1 MGRST
6 LEVWRMPGQRWESSG
21 RGCRVGVHGF
31 GHPDDATLPPLG
43 GPVTIADASMIRL
56 NDILQRVA
64 SYHPDPDLDIIKKAY
79 VYSAKV
85 HQGQLRKS
93 GEPYLVHPLEVAGL
107 LAELKLDEASIVTG
121 LLHDTIEDT
130 LATYEELTELFGS
143 EVAQLV
149 DGVTKLSKFSAS
161 ATLSQEEK
169 QAENFRKMIIAMAQD
184 IRVILVKLADRTHNM
199 RTLDHM
205 AEEKQRRIA
214 QETLDI
220 YAPLANRLGISW
232 IKTEL
237 EDLSFRYVKPQ
248 EFFTLQEKLSKR
260 KREREKYI
268 EDVSAL
274 IRSKLEERGLKGEV
288 SGRFKHLYSIY
299 RKMKAQAIEFEQI
312 HDIIAFRIL
321 MPTVPSCYEAL
332 GLVHQLWKPVPGRF
346 KDFIAIPKPNM
357 YQSLHTTVVGPLG
370 ERIEVQIRTPE
381 MHKVAE
387 EGIAAHW
394 AYKEGRAPVSK
405 DDEKF
410 AWLRQ
415 LMEWQQDLKDPKE
428 FLETVKVDLFTDEV
442 FVFTPKGDVRSL
454 PRGATPVDFA
464 YAIHSDVGGRCV
476 GAKVNGKIVPL
487 RYKLKNGDTVEVLTN
502 PQANPSKDWLTFVK
516 TSRAQQRIRGFIK
529 QQQREKSLQLGRELL
544 EREFKRF
551 QLNFNRL
558 LKSGGLKKVCEE
570 LGYRTEDD
578 LLVALGYGKVV
589 PNQVV
594 VRVVPPERLAA
605 SGDGKATPPSTAAA
619 AGTSGGSML
628 GLSRV
633 TDFAR
638 KLVGKQNSSG
648 VQIGGVDDVL
658 VRFGRCCNPVP
669 GDPIAG
675 FITRGRGVT
684 VHTVGCDKALATDPE
699 RRVDVTWDVRGDFK
713 RPVTLRVLTADRS
726 GLLADITNIFS
737 KKRVNISQA
746 NCRATGD
753 DRAVNT
759 FEVTISDLKQLTDL
773 MRTIERLEGVYSVE
787 RI

>member
-1 MGRST
+1 
-6 LEVWRMPGQRWESSG
+6 
-21 RGCRVGVHGF
+21 
-31 GHPDDATLPPLG
+31 
-43 GPVTIADASMIRL
+43 MIRL

-93 GEPYLVHPLEVAGL
+93 GEPYLVHPLEVAGI

-130 LATYEELTELFGS
+130 LATAEELTELFGP
-143 EVAQLV
+143 EVSQLV

-205 AEEKQRRIA
+205 SEEKQARIA

-248 EFFTLQEKLSKR
+248 DYFSLLEKLNRR
-260 KREREKYI
+260 KKEREKYI
-268 EDVSAL
+268 EDTSTLV
-274 IRSKLEERGLKGEV
+274 RSKLEERNLEGEV
-288 SGRFKHLYSIY
+288 SGRFKHVYSIY
-299 RKMKAQAIEFEQI
+299 KKIKAQGIEFDQI
-312 HDIIAFRIL
+312 HDIIAFRLL

-357 YQSLHTTVVGPLG
+357 YQSLHTTVIGPLS
-370 ERIEVQIRTPE
+370 ERVEVQIRTPD
-381 MHKVAE
+381 MNKVAE

-394 AYKEGRAPVSK
+394 AYKEGKALISK

-442 FVFTPKGDVRSL
+442 FVFTPKGDVKSL

-487 RYKLKNGDTVEVLTN
+487 RYKMKNGDMVEVLTS
-502 PQANPSKDWLTFVK
+502 PQAHPSKDWLTFVK
-516 TSRAQQRIRGFIK
+516 TSRAQQRIRNFIK
-529 QQQREKSLQLGRELL
+529 QQQRDKSLQLGRELA
-544 EREFKRF
+544 ERELKRY
-551 QLNFNRL
+551 QLNLNRL
-558 LKSGGLKKVCEE
+558 LKNGELKKAAEV
-570 LGYRTEDD
+570 LGYRVEDD
-578 LLVALGYGKVV
+578 LLVAIGYGKVT
-589 PNQVV
+589 PQQLLQ
-594 VRVVPPERLAA
+594 RVAPDKVGEDREPLPSAPAA
-605 SGDGKATPPSTAAA
+605 HEGNGA
-619 AGTSGGSML
+619 SML
-628 GLSRV
+628 PGLSRV
-633 TDFAR
+633 TDLAKR
-638 KLVGKQNSSG
+638 LVGRQSRSG

-669 GDPIAG
+669 GDPIVG

-684 VHTVGCDKALATDPE
+684 VHTDKCEKALATDPE
-699 RRVDVTWDVRGDFK
+699 RRVDVAWDIRGEYK
-713 RPVTLRVLTADRS
+713 RPVTLRILSADRPGMLS
-726 GLLADITNIFS
+726 DITNTFS
-737 KKRVNISQA
+737 KKGVNISQA

-759 FEVTISDLKQLTDL
+759 FEVTISDLKQLTEL
-773 MRTIERLEGVYSVE
+773 MRSIERIQGVQSVE

>member
-1 MGRST
+1 
-6 LEVWRMPGQRWESSG
+6 
-21 RGCRVGVHGF
+21 
-31 GHPDDATLPPLG
+31 
-43 GPVTIADASMIRL
+43 MIRL

-93 GEPYLVHPLEVAGL
+93 GEPYLIHPLEVAGL

-130 LATYEELTELFGS
+130 LATSEELTELFGP

-248 EFFTLQEKLSKR
+248 DFLALQDKLNKR
-260 KREREKYI
+260 KKEREKYI
-268 EDVSAL
+268 EDVSDL
-274 IRSKLEERGLKGEV
+274 IQGKLEERGLKGDV
-288 SGRFKHLYSIY
+288 SGRFKHVYSIY
-299 RKMKAQAIEFEQI
+299 KKMKSQGIEFEQI

-321 MPTVPSCYEAL
+321 MPAVPSCYEAL

-370 ERIEVQIRTPE
+370 ERIEVQIRTPD

-394 AYKEGRAPVSK
+394 AYKEGKALTVSK

-442 FVFTPKGDVRSL
+442 FVFTPKGDVKSL

-487 RYKLKNGDTVEVLTN
+487 RYKLKNGDTVEVLTS
-502 PQANPSKDWLTFVK
+502 PQAHPSKDWLTFVK
-516 TSRAQQRIRGFIK
+516 TSRAQQRIRAFIK

-544 EREFKRF
+544 ERELKRY
-551 QLNFNRL
+551 QLNFNKL
-558 LKSGGLKKVCEE
+558 LKTGALKKTCEE
-570 LGYRTEDD
+570 LGFRVEDD

-589 PNQVV
+589 PNQVI
-594 VRVVPPERLAA
+594 VRVVPPEKLAA
-605 SGDGKATPPSTAAA
+605 SSGDGKPTSAETQAQS
-619 AGTSGGSML
+619 SGGSSSML
-628 GLSRV
+628 PGLSRV
-633 TDFAR
+633 TDFAK

-684 VHTVGCDKALATDPE
+684 VHTLGCDKALATDPE
-699 RRVDVTWDVRGDFK
+699 RRVDVSWDVRGDFK
-713 RPVTLRVLTADRS
+713 RPVTLRVLTADRT
-726 GLLADITNIFS
+726 GLLADISNTFS
-737 KKRVNISQA
+737 KKGVNISQA

-759 FEVTISDLKQLTDL
+759 FEVIISDLKQLTDL
-773 MRTIERLEGVYSVE
+773 MRTIERLPGVFSVE

>member
-1 MGRST
+1 
-6 LEVWRMPGQRWESSG
+6 
-21 RGCRVGVHGF
+21 
-31 GHPDDATLPPLG
+31 
-43 GPVTIADASMIRL
+43 MIRL

-93 GEPYLVHPLEVAGL
+93 GEPYLIHPLEVAGL

-130 LATYEELTELFGS
+130 LATAEELTELFGP

-205 AEEKQRRIA
+205 SEEKQRRIA

-232 IKTEL
+232 VKTEL
-237 EDLSFRYVKPQ
+237 EDLSFRYLKPQ
-248 EFFTLQEKLSKR
+248 EYLALQDKIGRR
-260 KREREKYI
+260 KKEREKYI
-268 EDVSAL
+268 DDVSTL
-274 IRSKLEERGLKGEV
+274 ITTKLTERGLKGEV
-288 SGRFKHLYSIY
+288 SGRFKHVYSIY
-299 RKMKAQAIEFEQI
+299 KKMKSQGIEFEQI
-312 HDIIAFRIL
+312 HDVIAFRIITNS
-321 MPTVPSCYEAL
+321 MPACYEAL

-370 ERIEVQIRTPE
+370 ERIEVQIRTPD

-394 AYKEGRAPVSK
+394 AYKEGKALSVSK

-442 FVFTPKGDVRSL
+442 FVFTPRGDVKSL

-476 GAKVNGKIVPL
+476 GSKVNGKIVPL
-487 RYKLKNGDTVEVLTN
+487 RYKLKNGDTVEVLTS
-502 PQANPSKDWLTFVK
+502 PQAHPSKDWLTFVK
-516 TSRAQQRIRGFIK
+516 TSRAQQRIRAFIK
-529 QQQREKSLQLGRELL
+529 QQQRDKSLQLGRELL
-544 EREFKRF
+544 ERELKRF

-558 LKSGGLKKVCEE
+558 LKNGELKKVCEE
-570 LGYRTEDD
+570 LGFRVEDD
-578 LLVALGYGKVV
+578 LLVAIGYGKVV
-589 PNQVV
+589 PNQVLS
-594 VRVVPPERLAA
+594 RVVPPEKLAA
-605 SGDGKATPPSTAAA
+605 STADGKSSPPAESSSSHAS
-619 AGTSGGSML
+619 SGGML
-628 GLSRV
+628 GLSNRV
-633 TDFAR
+633 TDFAK

-699 RRVDVTWDVRGDFK
+699 RRVDVSWDVRGDFK
-713 RPVTLRVLTADRS
+713 RPVTLRVLTTERT
-726 GLLADITNIFS
+726 GMLADISNTFS
-737 KKRVNISQA
+737 KKGVNISQA

-753 DRAVNT
+753 ERAVNT
-759 FEVTISDLKQLTDL
+759 FEVTITDLKQLTDL
-773 MRTIERLEGVYSVE
+773 MRTIERLPGVYSVE

>member
-1 MGRST
+1 
-6 LEVWRMPGQRWESSG
+6 
-21 RGCRVGVHGF
+21 
-31 GHPDDATLPPLG
+31 
-43 GPVTIADASMIRL
+43 MIRL

-93 GEPYLVHPLEVAGL
+93 GEPYLVHPLEVAGI
-107 LAELKLDEASIVTG
+107 LAELKLDEASIVSG

-130 LATYEELTELFGS
+130 LATADELTELFGP

-184 IRVILVKLADRTHNM
+184 IRVILVKLADRAHNM
-199 RTLDHM
+199 RTLDFM
-205 AEEKQRRIA
+205 SPEKQARIA

-237 EDLSFRYVKPQ
+237 EDNSLRYIKPAEFQ
-248 EFFTLQEKLSKR
+248 EVADKLAKR
-260 KREREKYI
+260 QKEREKYI
-268 EDVSAL
+268 EDVVGL
-274 IRSKLEERGLKGEV
+274 IGTKLKERGLEAKV
-288 SGRFKHLYSIY
+288 SGRFKHVYSIWK
-299 RKMKAQAIEFEQI
+299 KMKAQGIEFDQVQ
-312 HDIIAFRIL
+312 DVIAFRLL
-321 MPTVPSCYEAL
+321 MPTIPNCYEAL

-357 YQSLHTTVVGPLG
+357 YQSLHTTVIGPLG
-370 ERIEVQIRTPE
+370 ERIEVQIRTEE
-381 MHKVAE
+381 MHRIAE

-394 AYKEGRAPVSK
+394 AYKEGGRKEAFKK

-454 PRGATPVDFA
+454 PRGATPVDLAF
-464 YAIHSDVGGRCV
+464 AIHSDVGSRCV

-487 RYKLKNGDTVEVLTN
+487 RYKMKNGDTVEILTS
-502 PQANPSKDWLTFVK
+502 PAAHPSKDWLTFVK
-516 TSRAQQRIRGFIK
+516 TSRAQQKIRAWIK
-529 QQQREKSLQLGRELL
+529 AQQREKSTQLGRELAD
-544 EREFKRF
+544 REFRKF
-551 QLNFNRL
+551 GLNFNRL
-558 LKSGGLKKVCEE
+558 LKGGDLKPHANE
-570 LGYRTEDD
+570 LGYRTEED
-578 LLVALGYGKVV
+578 LLAAIGYGKIA
-589 PNQVV
+589 PHQLIQ
-594 VRVVPPERLAA
+594 RLAPEKMA
-605 SGDGKATPPSTAAA
+605 QDGKSATQETQNAVAASA
-619 AGTSGGSML
+619 SSVMN
-628 GLSRV
+628 GLSRM
-633 TDFAR
+633 TEAAR
-638 KLVGKQNSSG
+638 KLVGRQSKTG

-684 VHTVGCDKALATDPE
+684 VHTVACEKALATDPE
-699 RRVDVTWDVRGDFK
+699 RRVDVNWDVRGDFK
-713 RPVTLRVLTADRS
+713 RPVTLRVLTADRP
-726 GLLADITNIFS
+726 GLLADISNTFS
-737 KKRVNISQA
+737 KKGVNISQA

-759 FEVTISDLKQLTDL
+759 FEVTISDLKQLTEL
-773 MRTIERLEGVYSVE
+773 MRSIESLGGVYSVE

>member
-1 MGRST
+1 
-6 LEVWRMPGQRWESSG
+6 
-21 RGCRVGVHGF
+21 
-31 GHPDDATLPPLG
+31 
-43 GPVTIADASMIRL
+43 MIRL

-93 GEPYLVHPLEVAGL
+93 GEPYLIHPLEVAGL

-130 LATYEELTELFGS
+130 LATAEELTELFGP

-205 AEEKQRRIA
+205 SEEKQRRIA

-248 EFFTLQEKLSKR
+248 DFLALQDKLNKR
-260 KREREKYI
+260 KKEREKYI
-268 EDVSAL
+268 EDVSSL
-274 IRSKLEERGLKGEV
+274 VQSKLEERGLKGDV
-288 SGRFKHLYSIY
+288 SGRFKHVYSIY
-299 RKMKAQAIEFEQI
+299 KKMKSQGIEFEQI
-312 HDIIAFRIL
+312 HDIIAFRII
-321 MPTVPSCYEAL
+321 MPAVPSCYEAL

-370 ERIEVQIRTPE
+370 ERIEVQIRTPD

-394 AYKEGRAPVSK
+394 AYKEGKALSVSK

-487 RYKLKNGDTVEVLTN
+487 RYKLKNGDTVEVLTS
-502 PQANPSKDWLTFVK
+502 PQAHPSKDWLTFVK

-544 EREFKRF
+544 ERELKRY

-558 LKSGGLKKVCEE
+558 LKNGELKKVCDE
-570 LGYRTEDD
+570 LGYRVEDD

-589 PNQVV
+589 PNQVI
-594 VRVVPPERLAA
+594 VRVVPPEKLAA
-605 SGDGKATPPSTAAA
+605 SGDGKGSHAADHQA
-619 AGTSGGSML
+619 SASGASSML
-628 GLSRV
+628 PGLSRV
-633 TDFAR
+633 TDFAK

-699 RRVDVTWDVRGDFK
+699 RRVDVSWDVRGDFK
-713 RPVTLRVLTADRS
+713 RPVTLRVLTADRT
-726 GLLADITNIFS
+726 GLLADISNTFS
-737 KKRVNISQA
+737 KKGVNISQA

-773 MRTIERLEGVYSVE
+773 MRTIERLPGVYSVE

>member
-1 MGRST
+1 
-6 LEVWRMPGQRWESSG
+6 
-21 RGCRVGVHGF
+21 
-31 GHPDDATLPPLG
+31 
-43 GPVTIADASMIRL
+43 MIRL

-93 GEPYLVHPLEVAGL
+93 GEPYLIHPLEVAGL

-130 LATYEELTELFGS
+130 LATSEELTELFGP

-205 AEEKQRRIA
+205 SEEKQRRIA

-232 IKTEL
+232 VKTEL

-248 EFFTLQEKLSKR
+248 DFLTLQDKLGKR
-260 KREREKYI
+260 KKEREKYI
-268 EDVSAL
+268 EDVSTL
-274 IRSKLEERGLKGEV
+274 INTKLAERGLKGDV
-288 SGRFKHLYSIY
+288 SGRFKHVYSIY
-299 RKMKAQAIEFEQI
+299 KKMKSQGIEFEQI
-312 HDIIAFRIL
+312 HDIIAFRIITNS
-321 MPTVPSCYEAL
+321 MPACYEAL

-370 ERIEVQIRTPE
+370 ERIEVQIRTPD

-394 AYKEGRAPVSK
+394 AYKEGKALSVSK

-442 FVFTPKGDVRSL
+442 FVFTPRGDVKSL

-476 GAKVNGKIVPL
+476 GSKVNGKIVPL
-487 RYKLKNGDTVEVLTN
+487 RYKLKNGDTVEVLTS
-502 PQANPSKDWLTFVK
+502 PQAHPSKDWLTFVK
-516 TSRAQQRIRGFIK
+516 TSRAQQRIRAFIK

-544 EREFKRF
+544 ERDLKRY
-551 QLNFNRL
+551 QLTFNRL
-558 LKSGGLKKVCEE
+558 LKNGEMKKVCEE
-570 LGYRTEDD
+570 LGFRVEDD
-578 LLVALGYGKVV
+578 LLVAIGYGKVV
-589 PNQVV
+589 PNQVLA
-594 VRVVPPERLAA
+594 RVVPPERLAA
-605 SGDGKATPPSTAAA
+605 SSADSRTAPSADSN
-619 AGTSGGSML
+619 GHSGSGML
-628 GLSRV
+628 PGLSKV
-633 TDFAR
+633 TDFAK

-699 RRVDVTWDVRGDFK
+699 RRVDVSWDVRGDFK
-713 RPVTLRVLTADRS
+713 RPVTLRVLTTERT
-726 GLLADITNIFS
+726 GMLADISNTFS
-737 KKRVNISQA
+737 KKGVNISQA

-753 DRAVNT
+753 ERAVNT
-759 FEVTISDLKQLTDL
+759 FEVTITDLKQLTDL
-773 MRTIERLEGVYSVE
+773 MRTIERLPGVYSVE